1 MMHKPKTFPVQV
13 EFDWME
19 NSGKKAENSSVTLKK
34 LFVTF
39 LRGNG
44 VIINKRLFGETTYYK
59 KKFSVELIKFLKNF
73 KSTKVILG
81 SNFFFLIDIWSTG
94 PYHFYVDVLSKIVE
108 LIENKKFDIHNSKI
122 VLFDDNFSRVVVKPL
137 LIDLGLGGVNCLWIN
152 KQSEYIFIG
161 KNFFVTKPHII
172 GSNNSVVINKVYS
185 LIHEKLNNTYDI
197 PINAT
202 KRVVYYY
209 RQDRIR
215 KVVNDNE
222 ILSLLRQ
229 KGVYCT
235 TFDDLSYIDAFKVMS
250 SARLFIGIHG
260 GGLTNMLFMAPGSG
274 VIEIKTNNPNPQNHC
289 YWHLARSLNF
299 DYTMFVAETRGVS
312 NVIEGRGCDV
322 FVNSSQLIELID
334 NYGF

>member
-1 MMHKPKTFPVQV
+1 MQV
-13 EFDWME
+13 EFEWLE
-19 NSGKKAENSSVTLKK
+19 NSDRKFENTSITLKK

-44 VIINKRLFGETTYYK
+44 VIINRRLFGESTYNK
-59 KKFSVELIKFLKNF
+59 KNFRVELAKFLKNY
-73 KSTKVILG
+73 KSTQVIWG
-81 SNFFFLIDIWSTG
+81 SNVFFLTDIWSTG

-108 LIENKKFDIHNSKI
+108 LIENKKFDILNSKI
-122 VLFDDNFSRVVVKPL
+122 VLFDDNFSRTVVKPL
-137 LIDLGLGGVNCLWIN
+137 LIDLGLGRVNCLWIN

-172 GSNNSVVINKVYS
+172 GSNNSVVINRVYS
-185 LIHEKLNNTYDI
+185 LIREKLNNTEDI
-197 PINAT
+197 PIKDV
-202 KRVVYYY
+202 KRIVYYY
-209 RQDRIR
+209 RENRIR

-222 ILSLLRQ
+222 ILPLLRQ

-235 TFDDLSYIDAFKVMS
+235 TFDDLSYMDAFKVMS

-260 GGLTNMLFMAPGSG
+260 GGLTNMLFMSPGSG

-322 FVNSSQLIELID
+322 FVDSSQLIELID